1 MLRFASN
8 CCRSSLQQGGLNH
21 RLVITSTSNLL
32 ARAKSSFGMMDINY
46 LHGNKHAFEPHMT
59 NSSSAFYS
67 MNFKSRANI
76 DHKLDKN
83 HNEST
88 ATSNKE
94 SNNLNSISKEQSETK
109 KTPSLSVIK
118 KLINLAKPE
127 AKLLAVGMGCL
138 AISAAVSLILPI
150 GIGRLVD
157 TLSLPPEQAINQL
170 KFIGYGLTGLFLV
183 SGVAVIGRYTAVQ
196 TAGQKIQKRL
206 RQKLFDSY
214 MRQDIEFFDKTKTGE
229 LVNRLSTDVE
239 VVSETIT
246 HTIIS
251 GVRSLVE
258 ATGGIILLCVL
269 SFKLTGVAV
278 SIFPLLGIGAV
289 IYGKYVKKLSKN
301 YLDELAKSTAFAQE
315 RISNIRTVRLF
326 SAEKKEVK
334 NYEDKI
340 DHVFK
345 SGRQLGIARGV
356 FYSAVNFG
364 ANMSM
369 LAVLALGGFDVISGA
384 LTVGKLTSF
393 LLYSVYVGISFTN
406 LSQVYGDVMKAMGSS
421 ERIFEL
427 MHQAPRIEIS
437 RDHGKR
443 LDQVIGAI
451 SFENVTFAYPQRS
464 EVQVLKNFNLQIKPG
479 DVVACVGSSG
489 SGKSTILSLL
499 SRFYDVNQ
507 GKITIDGVDIR
518 ELDATWLRTHIGV
531 VSQDPVLFDMS
542 IEDNIRYGIPQG
554 VEVTKEQ
561 IIEAAKK
568 SNCHEF
574 IMSFPDGYATKI
586 GERGSALSGGQRQR
600 ISICRAILLNPK
612 ILALDEATSALDS
625 ESEHLVS
632 KALEEVMADRTVIII
647 AHRLSTIKNAD
658 YVVVLDEG
666 MIKETGTHEELLQ
679 NDKDGIYHR
688 LVTRQIVGMKN

>member
-1 MLRFASN
+1 
-8 CCRSSLQQGGLNH
+8 
-21 RLVITSTSNLL
+21 
-32 ARAKSSFGMMDINY
+32 MMTD
-46 LHGNKHAFEPHMT
+46 
-59 NSSSAFYS
+59 SSAFYS
-67 MNFKSRANI
+67 TNFKSCANI
-76 DHKLDKN
+76 DHKLDKKVD
-83 HNEST
+83 HNENVSL
-88 ATSNKE
+88 SNKE
-94 SNNLNSISKEQSETK
+94 SHSQSISEGQALSDQSK

-127 AKLLAVGMGCL
+127 SKLLAIGLACL
-138 AISAAVSLILPI
+138 AVSAAVSLIMPI

-157 TLSLPPEQAINQL
+157 TLSLPPEQAMNQL
-170 KFIGYGLTGLFLV
+170 KLIGYGLTGMFVV
-183 SGVAVIGRYTAVQ
+183 SGAAVIGRYAAVQ

-206 RQKLFDSY
+206 RKKLFDSY

-289 IYGKYVKKLSKN
+289 VYGKYVKKLSKN
-301 YLDELAKSTAFAQE
+301 YLDELAKATAFAQE

-334 NYEDKI
+334 NYEEKI

-369 LAVLALGGFDVISGA
+369 LAVLALGGFDVINGV
-384 LTVGKLTSF
+384 LTVGQLTSF
-393 LLYSVYVGISFTN
+393 LLYSIYVGVSFTN

-427 MHQAPRIEIS
+427 MHQKPHIEFS

-443 LDQVIGAI
+443 LEQVIGAI
-451 SFENVTFAYPQRS
+451 SFENVTFSYPQRR

-479 DVVACVGSSG
+479 DVVACVGASG
-489 SGKSTILSLL
+489 SGKSTILALL
-499 SRFYDVNQ
+499 SRFYDVDQ

-542 IEDNIRYGIPQG
+542 IEDNIRYGIPEG

-647 AHRLSTIKNAD
+647 AHRLSTIKNAN

-666 MIKETGTHEELLQ
+666 MIKEVGTHEELLQ

-688 LVTRQIVGMKN
+688 LVTRQIVAMKN